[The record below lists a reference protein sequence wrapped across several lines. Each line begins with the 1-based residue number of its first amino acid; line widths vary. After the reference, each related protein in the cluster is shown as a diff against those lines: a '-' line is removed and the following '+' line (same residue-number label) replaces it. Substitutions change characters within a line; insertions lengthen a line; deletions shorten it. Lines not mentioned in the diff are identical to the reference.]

1 MKLIPA
7 ITLFCLALGVFWIGC
22 NIGPDYEDVKAYM
35 ETEAYKAQE
44 RAHFER
50 VKNWN

>member
-1 MKLIPA
+1 MKPIYA
-7 ITLFCLALGVFWIGC
+7 FTLFCLALGVFWIGC

-35 ETEAYKAQE
+35 KTEAYKAQE